1 MRTLLAGSRTR
12 GSIAR
17 RTLVS
22 IGLVIAILLINLG
35 ITTWGVLQLRGL
47 NEQLQQRDLPLAAD
61 SSGLQLALSN
71 EETGLRGYL
80 LTAQWTFLQPLLTG
94 QVTYGQ
100 TISDL
105 RTRSADI
112 PAVAAALAQ
121 VESAVQHWIAGY
133 EAPALAGV
141 GKVPQSTVVAD
152 AVTGKQ
158 LFDSVRTSE
167 QKLSDVITTTTNG
180 DFSDALGA
188 RLRIMLGV
196 IGASVVGVLFC
207 VGLLLLTSRYIL
219 RPVAGLRQV
228 ARAMSEGEPA
238 SDIAPP
244 KPPELREVYD
254 SMLVSEATLRERQ
267 AALGRANDE
276 LVKASQMKSDF
287 LATMSHELRTPL
299 NAILGFTDL
308 VRSGAT
314 GPVTPL
320 MDDHLERVRRNGS
333 ILLDLINDVLD
344 LSKIEAGRMTLTHDV
359 VVTGTLVRRVM
370 ANVQALA
377 DAKGLR
383 LAVTGDTEALALADP
398 RGLHQILTNLIG
410 NAVKFTAAGSVTCRI
425 RADRDATFID
435 VTDTGPGIAAD
446 HRAEIFE
453 PFRQVG
459 EHATT
464 GTGGTGLGLA
474 ISVRLARLM
483 GGDITLMSE
492 PGAGS
497 RFTVRLP
504 AVRPS
509 QNGSDSSR
517 APLIMAIDDD
527 LDSLSLWQAQV
538 GRMGLQFVG
547 VQQSAA
553 AVDSAAS
560 LRPVA
565 ILLDIIFPEGDG
577 WDILER
583 LREDPRTADIP
594 VHVVSVVDGE
604 ERARD
609 ATVKF
614 MQKPVTEERLRQA
627 LAQYRQ
633 QPVEVAV

>member
-1 MRTLLAGSRTR
+1 M
-12 GSIAR
+12 
-17 RTLVS
+17 S